1 MNNFDKK
8 NIKAERLIEEMKK
21 DRGYIYPE
29 WEFAVRNDP
38 NFMEAYNNLYK
49 GALNDGEALPA
60 KMRELIAIGL
70 LAYRGATKGVKTHIL
85 RAMRLGATKREI
97 FEAVETTFIP
107 GGAGT
112 FFCGLRAMKEAF
124 EEYESK

>member
-1 MNNFDKK
+1 MKDK
-8 NIKAERLIEEMKK
+8 NIKNKKADELIEKMKR

-38 NFMEAYNNLYK
+38 DFMEAYNNLYK
-49 GALNDGEALPA
+49 GALNDGQALPA

-70 LAYRGATKGVKTHIL
+70 LSYRGAKKGVKAHIL

-107 GGAGT
+107 GGAST
-112 FFCGLRAMKEAF
+112 FFCGLSAMKEVF
-124 EEYESK
+124 EEQEKQ